1 MDDIPNSFMMGV
13 NIFYSFEVEA
23 WNAKNKKKP
32 IAPVCFMT
40 AGYLSGWLEQHFGL
54 PLVAVEVGC
63 AALGHDCCDFIVAHP
78 DFVEPFVK
86 IYLSGQDNSTDYVNT
101 ILSKFKNLTE
111 NRFGMVSWLSRLTNK
126 SAQLRKK

>member
-1 MDDIPNSFMMGV
+1 MAFGGWSNGRIFTLDPTGMINSRSSFSKSMDDIPNS
-13 NIFYSFEVEA
+13 
-23 WNAKNKKKP
+23 

-78 DFVEPFVK
+78 DFVEPIWNGFLVVQ
-86 IYLSGQDNSTDYVNT
+86 IDQ
-101 ILSKFKNLTE
+101 
-111 NRFGMVSWLSRLTNK
+111 
-126 SAQLRKK
+126 